1 MSNGKKKIYLPFDR
15 GDQSVIIEN
24 QRTSR
29 INFRNLSAQYKDG
42 LIFLVEGIVEKEGIG
57 NGEIRKTIRKIEK
70 GA

>member
-1 MSNGKKKIYLPFDR
+1 MGKRKIYLPFDR

-42 LIFLVEGIVEKEGIG
+42 LIFLVEGIVEKEGIS
-57 NGEIRKTIRKIEK
+57 NGEIRKIIRKIEK